1 MDLRLPVTHPLL
13 RALPEAPGAHPLAA
27 LEHARIAAQAQD
39 GIVRPAFAAQDAGL
53 LADDLHYEQRIAA
66 RGIVATRVDNAHDHY
81 NAFIW
86 LRHAA
91 LKQALNARQ
100 LADIATVGTRQRTRG
115 QYALTQFDEAGAIAW
130 LADPDLLPLWDA
142 HDWPALF
149 LRERAAWGRRIALSV
164 FGHALYEHVWKGR
177 ALPVA
182 KTLVVRVDA
191 PALAAMPV
199 DEASLVRAWPHAE
212 AAVAEAIRA
221 ARVLLDPQELR
232 PLPLAGIPGWHAG
245 HDSAAFLRDAP
256 CFRPLR
262 PGRRYPAPLQFC
274 S

>member
-1 MDLRLPVTHPLL
+1 MGLPATHPLL
-13 RALPEAPGAHPLAA
+13 LALPEAPGGCSLAA
-27 LEHARIAAQAQD
+27 LERARIAAQAQD
-39 GIVRPAFAAQDAGL
+39 GIVRPVFAAQDASL

-66 RGIVATRVDNAHDHY
+66 RGIVATRVDNAHDHF

-86 LRHAA
+86 LRHAT

-182 KTLVVRVDA
+182 KTLVVNVDA
-191 PALAAMPV
+191 QALAAMPV
-199 DEASLVRAWPHAE
+199 DEASLLRAWPRAE
-212 AAVAEAIRA
+212 AALAEAIRA

-262 PGRRYPAPLQFC
+262 PGRRYPVPLSF
-274 S
+274 SS